1 MTPEQLGEILAFAAT
16 IDPRV
21 GSRDEEVTKA
31 ITSAWYLT
39 IGDLPAGDVRDAMVA
54 HYRESGERVMPAD
67 VRRRVSE
74 VRRARL
80 AVIPSDEVLMADVEP
95 FTHQWIDE
103 YKLRRAQ
110 WADGVHPSQVAAA
123 QQARAIEGGHR

>member
-1 MTPEQLGEILAFAAT
+1 MTPEQLGEILGMAASVDARVEVGDGPTTMWFA
-16 IDPRV
+16 
-21 GSRDEEVTKA
+21 
-31 ITSAWYLT
+31 T
-39 IGDLPAGDVRDAMVA
+39 IGDLPFGDARNALVA

-95 FTHQWIDE
+95 FTQQWIDE

-110 WADGVHPSQVAAA
+110 WADGVHPAQVAAA
-123 QQARAIEGGHR
+123 QQARAIEGGRR